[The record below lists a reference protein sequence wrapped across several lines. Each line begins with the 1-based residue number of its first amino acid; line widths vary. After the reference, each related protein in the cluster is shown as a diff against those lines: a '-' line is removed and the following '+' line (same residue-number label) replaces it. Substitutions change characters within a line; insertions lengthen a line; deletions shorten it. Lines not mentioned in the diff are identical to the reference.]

1 MATLTANKKIDYE
14 FNEDPLLND
23 IPVVATDI
31 VYEGAAVGESASTG
45 TGRPLVSGDSFL
57 GMAVAKCDNTTGAA
71 GDKNIRVRQRGTMKV
86 AVAIVAGIA
95 DLGANVYASDD
106 DVFTLSSSHGFSPC
120 CLRSPRPARG
130 WRETCNLARRS
141 ACPPAPCSHPGAAS
155 RSWPLPAAGSTI
167 RR

>member
-1 MATLTANKKIDYE
+1 MATLAANKKIDYE
-14 FNEDPLLND
+14 LGEDPLLND

-45 TGRPLVSGDSFL
+45 TGRPLVSGDTFL
-57 GMAVAKCDNTTGAA
+57 GMAVAKCDNSTGAA

-106 DVFTLSSSHGFSPC
+106 DVYTLSSVGTSLIGTVTRYVSGTT
-120 CLRSPRPARG
+120 CLVRFESDAVRS
-130 WRETCNLARRS
+130 
-141 ACPPAPCSHPGAAS
+141 
-155 RSWPLPAAGSTI
+155 I
-167 RR
+167 